1 MSDAQSE
8 APTRADAYADLIV
21 KAAQTAA
28 ELANQNAAQNGKD
41 WYRSKGVVGSS
52 AAVLGVTLL
61 PSVLAAT
68 HASPET
74 GQAVTSAVVLGGAL
88 LGLVGRLT
96 AKRQIK

>member
-1 MSDAQSE
+1 MSDAQSDT
-8 APTRADAYADLIV
+8 PTRADAYADLIV
-21 KAAQTAA
+21 RAAQTAA
-28 ELANQNAAQNGKD
+28 DLANQNAAVSGKD
-41 WYRSKGVVGSS
+41 WYRSKGVLGSS
-52 AAVLGVTLL
+52 VAALGVTLL

-96 AKRQIK
+96 ARRQIK

>member
-1 MSDAQSE
+1 MSDAQFDT
-8 APTRADAYADLIV
+8 PTRADAYADLIV

-28 ELANQNAAQNGKD
+28 DLASQNAAVSGKD
-41 WYRSKGVVGSS
+41 WYRSKGVLGSS
-52 AAVLGVTLL
+52 VAALGVTLL

-96 AKRQIK
+96 ARRQIK